1 MLYKIMVK
9 TKTAPECIEPDLY
22 FTYVVNAK
30 DAKRIVS
37 ENLEM
42 RDFRITGAEP
52 AKLWE
57 ITPKSFTI
65 GIRRRHC

>member
-30 DAKRIVS
+30 DTKRIVS